1 MRGIFATPNNNTMHL
16 LNSNTVKIILLSSLF
31 TGATFAARSQNCT
44 QTATGSNI
52 NVTSGQVICV
62 TSDMSANVDIASGG
76 TLKVQ
81 PGATLT
87 IQNFNNFNGTLINN
101 GTVIAGNINY
111 GTGGSFVNN
120 NQVTINGNQ
129 NYNGTATVTNAQ
141 AGTFTVNGT
150 FSLVNA
156 STINNDGTYIS
167 TNGDVS
173 FNSGTI
179 NNNGRFEVRGG
190 NFNPNGTLTN
200 NGFFKVNNF
209 INFNG
214 GTVYN
219 NCRFVVGNG
228 FNVNNNTNFV
238 NDGLVWVTNTTSG
251 KIQHNSGIWMNT
263 KRGLVRGHDFINS
276 AVVSGS
282 GDFYFTGDTRQ
293 QGTFA
298 GTSSNADSAIRFYD
312 NSYSPNVTGSAFDFG
327 IQGAN
332 VVRATI
338 IPGDTITLGSI
349 CNQQTFIPITP
360 VPLSLDLLQFNAV
373 AANGDV
379 LLNWETS
386 NEANVREFIVEYS
399 KDGASWNSVGS
410 VAAGGS
416 VTFNSYQF
424 THFGVNAAL
433 NLYRLKMMDIDG
445 KFTYSPIKSVTIK
458 DLSGSELRAYPN
470 PVNDMLNLEF
480 ENHDKLDFVKIFV
493 TDMAGKILMISD
505 WKLNEGINDS
515 TINIKKLPQGIY
527 FLALRNNIDGAVML
541 QKKIIKN

>member
-1 MRGIFATPNNNTMHL
+1 MHL
-16 LNSNTVKIILLSSLF
+16 RNSTLKNIILSSLL
-31 TGATFAARSQNCT
+31 TGATFAAQGQNCT

-52 NVTSGQVICV
+52 NVASGQVVCV
-62 TSDMSANVDIASGG
+62 TTDMTANVDIASGG

-81 PGATLT
+81 SGATLT
-87 IQNFNNFNGTLINN
+87 IQNFNNFNGALINN

-111 GTGGSFVNN
+111 GTGGSFVNY

-129 NYNGTATVTNAQ
+129 NFNGTATITNTQ

-150 FSLVNA
+150 FSLGNS

-173 FNSGTI
+173 YNSGTI
-179 NNNGRFEVRGG
+179 NNNGRFEVRGN
-190 NFNPNGTLTN
+190 NFNPNGVLNN

-251 KIQHNSGIWMNT
+251 KIQHNSGTWMNT

-298 GTSSNADSAIRFYD
+298 GSYSSADSAIRFYD
-312 NSYSPNVTGSAFDFG
+312 NSYSPSVAGSAFDFG
-327 IQGAN
+327 MQGAN

-338 IPGDTITLGSI
+338 IPGDTVTLGSI
-349 CNQQTFIPITP
+349 CNQQTFIPIP
-360 VPLSLDLLQFNAV
+360 VALSLDLLQFNAV
-373 AANGDV
+373 ASSGDV
-379 LLNWETS
+379 LLNWETA
-386 NEANVREFIVEYS
+386 NETNVKEFIVEYS
-399 KDGASWNSVGS
+399 KDGSLWTSVGS

-416 VTFNSYQF
+416 ITFNSYQF
-424 THFGVNAAL
+424 THFGVSAVL
-433 NLYRLKMMDIDG
+433 NLYRLKMMDTDG
-445 KFTYSPIKSVTIK
+445 KFSYSPIKSVTIK
-458 DLSGSELRAYPN
+458 DLSGTELSVYPN
-470 PVNDMLNLEF
+470 PFNDELNLEF
-480 ENHDKLDFVKIFV
+480 ENHDKQDFVKIFV
-493 TDMAGKILMISD
+493 ADITGKVLMITD
-505 WKLNEGINDS
+505 WRLKEGTNSSTLNL
-515 TINIKKLPQGIY
+515 KKLPQGIY
-527 FLALRNNIDGAVML
+527 FLTLRNNIDGAVML
-541 QKKIIKN
+541 QKKIVKN